1 MPTKRSLNR
10 QLADARAQVRRLA
23 DAREEATADA
33 VTEHFGVAYLS
44 KQLDEAREENARLR
58 RQMVARPTTPAVAPD
73 AWPAEPAPPPRPAIA
88 APAAYEPCHTTTC
101 GHMSTPHDH
110 TAAGLT
116 CRGCGTTKEAL

>member
-1 MPTKRSLNR
+1 VIT
-10 QLADARAQVRRLA
+10 
-23 DAREEATADA
+23 TADA
-33 VTEHFGVAYLS
+33 ITASAIALAGATTAIAAALRAGHEHH
-44 KQLDEAREENARLR
+44 
-58 RQMVARPTTPAVAPD
+58 
-73 AWPAEPAPPPRPAIA
+73 AEPAPRPAGP

>member
-1 MPTKRSLNR
+1 VIT
-10 QLADARAQVRRLA
+10 
-23 DAREEATADA
+23 TADA
-33 VTEHFGVAYLS
+33 ITASAIALAGATTAIAAALRAGHEHH
-44 KQLDEAREENARLR
+44 
-58 RQMVARPTTPAVAPD
+58 
-73 AWPAEPAPPPRPAIA
+73 AEPAPPPRPAIA